1 MFPFESL
8 SEFYSDGS
16 NEDPNWTISEEI
28 QGHYFSYIYD
38 FCTLVSTHWK
48 KYLKRLTQRN
58 AATFSKQLTTSDEAF
73 TQWYIMVTYDEV
85 QEQVNQIKDGKD
97 VEQQNSDTEAQK
109 KGKNSGEH
117 LIRKHGEQYVSL
129 YQSQVTL
136 RTTEIH
142 LYKRWEGA
150 FFDKFFYHAQNN
162 SPKSNKR
169 KRLTNENDPFESIEY
184 RTDFD

>member
-1 MFPFESL
+1 MQD
-8 SEFYSDGS
+8 Y
-16 NEDPNWTISEEI
+16 
-28 QGHYFSYIYD
+28 YFSYIYD

-73 TQWYIMVTYDEV
+73 TQWFILVTYDEI
-85 QEQVNQIKDGKD
+85 QEQVNQLKAGKD
-97 VEQQNSDTEAQK
+97 EQQNIDTETQK
-109 KGKNSGEH
+109 KGTKSGEH

-129 YQSQVTL
+129 YQSQCTL

-150 FFDKFFYHAQNN
+150 FFDKFFYHAQSN
-162 SPKSNKR
+162 SPTSKKR
-169 KRLTNENDPFESIEY
+169 KRTTIENDPLESIAY
-184 RTDFD
+184 RTDFE